1 MDTNEDKNPTGI
13 NAPEVDM
20 PHNKILAVNTKPFEQ
35 QNGHNTEEEFAKNK
49 TPHAAVPP
57 FSPTTPP
64 VEAATILP
72 KI

>member
-1 MDTNEDKNPTGI
+1 
-13 NAPEVDM
+13 M